1 MAEMETK
8 DSGHKKGPGVKKGK
22 KMSTRVDLTPMVDLG
37 FLLITFFMFTT
48 TMSQPKAMQ
57 LNTPDKSD
65 PADQTKVKES
75 CTMTMLLGSNNKI
88 FAHIGVLK
96 PDASNVVQYN
106 FGNVREGLIKFKEG
120 IPLTDTAFMNIIIKP
135 SDSCT
140 FANTIDAIDE
150 MTINGFSRYAKV
162 DMPKD
167 EFAMTEKLASMAPPE
182 GDVKK

>member
-1 MAEMETK
+1 MAEMEVK
-8 DSGHKKGPGVKKGK
+8 SSGGKGPGVKKAK
-22 KMSTRVDLTPMVDLG
+22 KASTRVDLTPMVDLG

-48 TMSQPKAMQ
+48 TMSQPKAMK

-65 PADQTKVKES
+65 PADNTKVKETT
-75 CTMTMLLGSNNKI
+75 TMTLLLGANNNV

-106 FGNVREGLIKFKEG
+106 YGNIREGLIKFREG
-120 IPLTDTAFMNIIIKP
+120 IPLIDTSFMNVIIKP

-150 MTINGFSRYAKV
+150 MTINGFTRYAKV

-167 EFAMTEKLASMAPPE
+167 EFEMTQKLASMAAPVTP
-182 GDVKK
+182 K